1 MAELVEGF
9 QFLFDYK
16 KTVTFFGS
24 ARFEE
29 TDHWYKEAQ
38 KLGGIL
44 AKEGFTVITKSGP

>member
-16 KTVTFFGS
+16 NSYFFGS

-29 TDHWYKEAQ
+29 TDHWYKAQ
-38 KLGGIL
+38 NL
-44 AKEGFTVITKSGP
+44 AEYSPKKVLL